1 MLLEHTSSRKKQSGF
16 TLIELMVSL
25 ALIMILASISI
36 PVYHSFQTRN
46 DLDIAVSTTAQIIR
60 RAQALSQAVS
70 GDSSWGVYAQSNK
83 ITIFK
88 GTSFLGRDSSFD
100 ETFETPSIS
109 NVSGLTELVFQKFSG
124 EPITTGDIILKSVDD
139 ETKKIS
145 IGAKGV
151 LSY

>member
-1 MLLEHTSSRKKQSGF
+1 M
-16 TLIELMVSL
+16 
-25 ALIMILASISI
+25 
-36 PVYHSFQTRN
+36 
-46 DLDIAVSTTAQIIR
+46 
-60 RAQALSQAVS
+60 
-70 GDSSWGVYAQSNK
+70 YAQSNK